1 MNTPI
6 DLTTQK
12 YPINDLIWNI
22 YDLDFLEVL
31 RTQHLT
37 EEFTVDY
44 ILNKDYQ
51 LTEIEKRITI
61 KTVLK
66 CQPHLNNDRLKYLIH
81 VFDKKKRLYVFVLID
96 DGNEIRKRF
105 TYIGA
110 FPTVIIPTPEYTK
123 VDNEGNL
130 ITVSSDIEYIRMPTS
145 WDEVETRINFWKNI

>member
-81 VFDKKKRLYVFVLID
+81 VFDKKKRL
-96 DGNEIRKRF
+96 
-105 TYIGA
+105 
-110 FPTVIIPTPEYTK
+110 FPNFEKYALLT
-123 VDNEGNL
+123 
-130 ITVSSDIEYIRMPTS
+130 
-145 WDEVETRINFWKNI
+145 DEEREEKKFSLSI

>member
-66 CQPHLNNDRLKYLIH
+66 CQPHLNNDRLNYLIRE
-81 VFDKKKRLYVFVLID
+81 FDKSKRL
-96 DGNEIRKRF
+96 
-105 TYIGA
+105 
-110 FPTVIIPTPEYTK
+110 FPNFEKYALLT
-123 VDNEGNL
+123 
-130 ITVSSDIEYIRMPTS
+130 
-145 WDEVETRINFWKNI
+145 DEQLKTRTISLAI

>member
-22 YDLDFLEVL
+22 YALDFLEVL

-51 LTEIEKRITI
+51 MTELEQMITI
-61 KTVLK
+61 KTVL
-66 CQPHLNNDRLKYLIH
+66 HL
-81 VFDKKKRLYVFVLID
+81 FSFQ
-96 DGNEIRKRF
+96 
-105 TYIGA
+105 
-110 FPTVIIPTPEYTK
+110 TP
-123 VDNEGNL
+123 
-130 ITVSSDIEYIRMPTS
+130 
-145 WDEVETRINFWKNI
+145 INYNINKMI

>member
-6 DLTTQK
+6 DLTNQK

-66 CQPHLNNDRLKYLIH
+66 CQPHLNNDRLNYLIRE
-81 VFDKKKRLYVFVLID
+81 FDKSKRL
-96 DGNEIRKRF
+96 
-105 TYIGA
+105 
-110 FPTVIIPTPEYTK
+110 FPNFEKYALLT
-123 VDNEGNL
+123 
-130 ITVSSDIEYIRMPTS
+130 
-145 WDEVETRINFWKNI
+145 DEQLKTRTISLAI

>member
-61 KTVLK
+61 KTILK
-66 CQPHLNNDRLKYLIH
+66 WQSQLDNNKLKYLMQE
-81 VFDKKKRLYVFVLID
+81 FNKNKRL
-96 DGNEIRKRF
+96 
-105 TYIGA
+105 
-110 FPTVIIPTPEYTK
+110 FPNFEKYALLTDEEREEKK
-123 VDNEGNL
+123 VSL
-130 ITVSSDIEYIRMPTS
+130 SI
-145 WDEVETRINFWKNI
+145 